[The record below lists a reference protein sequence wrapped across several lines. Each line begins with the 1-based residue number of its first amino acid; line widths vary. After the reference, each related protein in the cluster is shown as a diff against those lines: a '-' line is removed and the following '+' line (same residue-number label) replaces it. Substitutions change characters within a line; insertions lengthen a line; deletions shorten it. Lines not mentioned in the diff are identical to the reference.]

1 MARMFITEA
10 QAQTLLE
17 ARGKPN
23 RVGIKRIV
31 FRELRQQYG
40 IPTSTRLKVAV
51 EDPSNPLWRVLRNK
65 RTGLALDNGLPEPV
79 VEKAASPAKKA
90 ASPAKKAASPAKKAA
105 SPAKKAASPKASPA
119 KKAASPKSTFSKT
132 KTDTCQHEV
141 RTTINGK
148 RVRLGWASDEAAK
161 ARAIARAKK

>member
-1 MARMFITEA
+1 MARMFISEA
-10 QAQTLLE
+10 QAQALLD

-23 RVGIKRIV
+23 RASLKRIV

-51 EDPSNPLWRVLRNK
+51 EDHSNPLWRVLRNK

-90 ASPAKKAASPAKKAA
+90 PAKKAPAKKAASPAKKAA
-105 SPAKKAASPKASPA
+105 SPAKKALTKAPA
-119 KKAASPKSTFSKT
+119 KSTFSKT
-132 KTDTCQHEV
+132 KVDACQIEV
-141 RTTINGK
+141 RATIDGK

>member
-105 SPAKKAASPKASPA
+105 SPKASPA

>member
-1 MARMFITEA
+1 MARMFISET
-10 QAQTLLE
+10 QAQTLLD
-17 ARGKPN
+17 AREKPN
-23 RVGIKRIV
+23 RAAVKRAV
-31 FRELRQQYG
+31 FREVRQQYG

-90 ASPAKKAASPAKKAA
+90 ASPKAAPAKSA
-105 SPAKKAASPKASPA
+105 
-119 KKAASPKSTFSKT
+119 FSKV
-132 KTDTCQHEV
+132 KTETCQIEV
-141 RTTINGK
+141 RATIDGK

>member
-1 MARMFITEA
+1 MARMFISEA
-10 QAQTLLE
+10 QAQTLLD
-17 ARGKPN
+17 ARGEPN
-23 RVGIKRIV
+23 RKALKRAV

-51 EDPSNPLWRVLRNK
+51 EDPGNPLWRVLRNK
-65 RTGLALDNGLPEPV
+65 RTGLALDNGLPEAV

-90 ASPAKKAASPAKKAA
+90 ASPAKKAASL
-105 SPAKKAASPKASPA
+105 KASPA
-119 KKAASPKSTFSKT
+119 KKSAPKTTKSTFSKT
-132 KTDTCQHEV
+132 KTEACQREV
-141 RTTINGK
+141 RATINGK